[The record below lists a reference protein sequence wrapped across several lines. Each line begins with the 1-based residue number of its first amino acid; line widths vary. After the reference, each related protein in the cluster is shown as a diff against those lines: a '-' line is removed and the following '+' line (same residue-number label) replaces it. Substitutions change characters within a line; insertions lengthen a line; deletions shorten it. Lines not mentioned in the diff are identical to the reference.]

1 MGSPETP
8 WLMASTESVANGR
21 GLAGFRL
28 LAKLTLSEVP
38 LHHLSGPEPLVD
50 APMPDARL
58 QSAYVELG
66 LCAGE
71 YDFPEEAV
79 FPWRCQMISWRA

>member
-1 MGSPETP
+1 MDG
-8 WLMASTESVANGR
+8 V
-21 GLAGFRL
+21 RL
-28 LAKLTLSEVP
+28 IFTSLAKHTLPEVL
-38 LHHLSGPEPLVD
+38 LHHPSGPEPLAD
-50 APMPDARL
+50 AQMHDARL
-58 QSAYVELG
+58 LSAYVELG